1 MKRLPGVIW
10 FAILTCTALG
20 WLRAAEERTSASAEK
35 KAEGAGALEE
45 ATKFLRLRRDDDK
58 RPLAMETAVAHYVSE
73 KRPGVSVDL
82 VGAVHVG
89 DESYYEALN
98 KLFTKYDVVLYE
110 LVAPEGTRVPKGGRK
125 GPSTHPV
132 GALQDGMSSILELK
146 HQLNC
151 VDYTQKNLVHADMS
165 PEDFSKAMEQRG
177 ESFLQ
182 MFLQLM
188 GTGLAQKAGGG
199 GMDDASVLF
208 ALFSPNRAEKLK
220 ALMAEQFES
229 LDGQLA
235 VLDGPDGSAILTERN
250 KRCIEELDKELTAGQ
265 KKIAIFYGAAH
276 LPDMERRLTSD
287 YGFRR
292 ENIKWLPA
300 WQLKA
305 GTAPGAAG
313 DKP

>member
-1 MKRLPGVIW
+1 
-10 FAILTCTALG
+10 
-20 WLRAAEERTSASAEK
+20 
-35 KAEGAGALEE
+35 
-45 ATKFLRLRRDDDK
+45 
-58 RPLAMETAVAHYVSE
+58 
-73 KRPGVSVDL
+73 
-82 VGAVHVG
+82 
-89 DESYYEALN
+89 
-98 KLFTKYDVVLYE
+98 
-110 LVAPEGTRVPKGGRK
+110 
-125 GPSTHPV
+125 
-132 GALQDGMSSILELK
+132 MSSILELK

-151 VDYTQKNLVHADMS
+151 VDYTQKNFVHADMS
-165 PEDFSKAMEQRG
+165 PEDFSRAMDQRG

-250 KRCIEELDKELTAGQ
+250 KRCFEVLDKELAAGK

-276 LPDMERRLTSD
+276 LPDMERRLKND

-292 ENIKWLPA
+292 DGIKWLPA
-300 WQLKA
+300 WQLKGA
-305 GTAPGAAG
+305 ASLGTAGE
-313 DKP
+313 KP